1 MKKILIGMLMI
12 LPFIASCGKGE
23 VRKVSEDSKIA
34 TEAFAVAEEIRG
46 AYIKRDIQSIE
57 KNTTIDGF
65 RNISRAMKNFD
76 SVDLTFNP
84 VWVEIDGDIVNLNIS
99 WEGTWQKAGKTFEER
114 GMAIFVLRGRPLK
127 VDNILRSNPLRH
139 PE

>member
-1 MKKILIGMLMI
+1 MKKILIVMLMM
-12 LPFIASCGKGE
+12 LAFIASCGKGG
-23 VRKVSEDSKIA
+23 VKKVSEDSKTA
-34 TEAFAVAEEIRG
+34 TEAFAVAEEIRN
-46 AYIKRDIQSIE
+46 AYIKRDIQGIG
-57 KNTTIDGF
+57 KNTTRDGF
-65 RNISRAMKNFD
+65 RIISSAMKSFD

-127 VDNILRSNPLRH
+127 VDNILRSNPLRY